1 MYATREA
8 AGEVLAEAL
17 ARLDLSDPVVLAL
30 PRGGVPVALP
40 VARALSAPLDLILV
54 RKIGL
59 PRQPELAAGA
69 LVEGPPE
76 HIVWNEH
83 VLRGTG
89 LAPADLEATVE
100 RERATNAARRGKWL
114 KGHDPVDVA
123 GRSAVV
129 VDDGIAT
136 GATMKAA
143 ITGLR
148 ARGPREIVLAVPVAA
163 ADTLE
168 EMRALVDRVVCPLVP
183 EHFRA
188 VGLYYRDFGQ
198 VADEA
203 VAAIMAAQGKE

>member
-17 ARLDLSDPVVLAL
+17 SRLDLSDPVVLAL

-76 HIVWNEH
+76 NIVWNEH

-100 RERATNAARRGKWL
+100 RERASNAARSALILAAWRRASRAEL
-114 KGHDPVDVA
+114 PAKGRTECA
-123 GRSAVV
+123 
-129 VDDGIAT
+129 
-136 GATMKAA
+136 
-143 ITGLR
+143 
-148 ARGPREIVLAVPVAA
+148 
-163 ADTLE
+163 
-168 EMRALVDRVVCPLVP
+168 RAL
-183 EHFRA
+183 
-188 VGLYYRDFGQ
+188 
-198 VADEA
+198 
-203 VAAIMAAQGKE
+203 